1 MVIAFLVVSRVC
13 ADVGGGSVANDTRHS
28 LARIPLRW
36 MLRQCF
42 ILRTGILFH
51 KNMFKEMGM
60 DPDTL
65 YPHVIHRPPPLP
77 YTPGCLAHYEV
88 PINFAK
94 NYKDTIKHKEPFNNE
109 EEEDLLDA
117 LAPIFDQL
125 KLAKGWW
132 ALEMLPY
139 KQEYQQPDNTWKHVR
154 GYVDNLISPT
164 SLFWLLILLA
174 QHQCG

>member
-1 MVIAFLVVSRVC
+1 
-13 ADVGGGSVANDTRHS
+13 
-28 LARIPLRW
+28 
-36 MLRQCF
+36 
-42 ILRTGILFH
+42 
-51 KNMFKEMGM
+51 M